1 MIKVTIDSVRA
12 SLLSQHRVVVLKE
25 EGSERFL
32 AIWIGPYEADAIT
45 IKLQGVEIAR
55 PLTHDL
61 LQQGIDR
68 LGAKVSHVLV
78 NDLLDDTF
86 YARVVMDRDG
96 ERIELDS
103 RPSDA
108 IALAVRAQA
117 PIFVSESVMER
128 AGVTPEEEIDLDE
141 LTPEEEEQLA
151 PYRDF
156 IEGLDLEDLED

>member
-1 MIKVTIDSVRA
+1 VTIDSVRA

-25 EGSERFL
+25 EGLERYL

-45 IKLQGVEIAR
+45 IKLQGVEVAR

-61 LQQGIDR
+61 LQQAIDK
-68 LGAKVSHVLV
+68 LGATVSHILV
-78 NDLLDDTF
+78 NDLHDDTF
-86 YARVVMDRDG
+86 YARIIMDRNG

-108 IALAVRAQA
+108 ICLAVRTQS

-128 AGVTPEEEIDLDE
+128 AGVVPDEEIDLEAVTD
-141 LTPEEEEQLA
+141 EEEEKLA
-151 PYRDF
+151 PYKDF
-156 IEGLDLEDLED
+156 IEGLDLGDLGE